1 MSDNVRIGL
10 VVGGVAAVLLALLW
24 RFLVVNGRRRRIR
37 KRLRADDP
45 QERARAGILLVDEG
59 LQRSA
64 RVLLSHVA
72 TEPDPRASHAIAL
85 AVARRQWEPVDSLRV
100 RQLREWAAQELE
112 RHGEAVA
119 AFGPAVT
126 RLSDMG
132 GPRSPD
138 EKPASA
144 APGSVVPDPA
154 EAPPAAAP
162 AEPSAPDPNAPDP
175 NAPDPNAEV
184 HWRADQPG
192 AG

>member
-1 MSDNVRIGL
+1 MSDNVRLGL
-10 VVGGVAAVLLALLW
+10 VIGGVAAVVLALLW
-24 RFLVVNGRRRRIR
+24 RFIVVNGHRRRIR
-37 KRLRADDP
+37 KRLHAADP

-64 RVLLSHVA
+64 RVLLAHVA
-72 TEPDPRASHAIAL
+72 SEPDPRVSHAIAL
-85 AVARRQWEPVDSLRV
+85 AVARRQWEPVNSLRV
-100 RQLREWAAQELE
+100 RQVREWASQELA
-112 RHGEAVA
+112 RRGEEVMP
-119 AFGPAVT
+119 FGPAVT

-162 AEPSAPDPNAPDP
+162 SAPDPNAPDP